1 MRLAAALRLAAL
13 GVAAAAA
20 LGLALPASAGLV
32 AARMPVVVYDGPAE
46 TALRRFL
53 IGKGY
58 PLVVIAETSEWLTV
72 CLHDGSSGNVHRRD
86 ALPGDNV
93 IVRESTVMRGDPN
106 PGGTVKMRL
115 GRNLLLTGTGDPIS
129 GWLPVRHEN
138 GIAGFVELASVWGSS
153 GC

>member
-1 MRLAAALRLAAL
+1 MRLAFAALAL
-13 GVAAAAA
+13 VAAS
-20 LGLALPASAGLV
+20 LPASAGLV
-32 AARMPVVVYDGPAE
+32 AARLPVVVYDGPSE

-72 CLHDGSSGNVHRRD
+72 CLHDGTSGNVHRRD

-93 IVRESTVMRGDPN
+93 IVREASVLRGDPN
-106 PGGTVKMRL
+106 PGGTIKMKL

-138 GIAGFVELASVWGSS
+138 GVAGFVELASVWGHS